1 MKNLVLPEIDLSQ
14 PPTLNDHKYSYWN
27 LIDDTNHDYVCFEN
41 ALSPT
46 EVNEVIKIGR
56 SFFVNQSLT
65 ADGTG
70 HSDIRRSYNSWIP
83 PCKVSNSLYVKLQKL
98 VKDANEYFCYELH
111 SLENLQYTEYDE
123 EYSGHYDMHKDQFKA
138 SNFPNFHRKLSFS
151 VQLTDPSL
159 YEGGDL
165 MLYSEK
171 TPITTK
177 KTLGTINFFPSYVL
191 HQVTPITKG
200 YRNCLVGWVS
210 GPKFK

>member
-1 MKNLVLPEIDLSQ
+1 MKNLVLPDIDLSQ

-83 PCKVSNSLYVKLQKL
+83 PCKVSNSLYIKLQKL

-111 SLENLQYTEYDE
+111 SLENRQLLV
-123 EYSGHYDMHKDQFKA
+123 
-138 SNFPNFHRKLSFS
+138 HRL
-151 VQLTDPSL
+151 
-159 YEGGDL
+159 L
-165 MLYSEK
+165 MLQRDQLPNRVHCLIFSE
-171 TPITTK
+171 
-177 KTLGTINFFPSYVL
+177 LGLDSFVA
-191 HQVTPITKG
+191 
-200 YRNCLVGWVS
+200 
-210 GPKFK
+210 